1 MTSYSRPATLDA
13 ALAFLAAHADLT
25 ILAGGTDIFPAR
37 TQRQAW
43 GNMSEPNILDISALD
58 DLRGVED
65 RGDHW
70 WLGAL
75 TTWSD
80 IIAAP
85 LPQIFDGLK
94 DAAREVGGIQIQ
106 NRGTIGG
113 NCCTASPAGDGIPCL
128 MALDAEFEIA
138 GPRPRRLPA
147 VEFFTGY
154 RRTALTSGELV
165 TGVRVPKQ
173 AGRSAFRKLGARR
186 YLVISIAMIAAV
198 VELDSAG
205 RVAAAKLAV
214 GSCAATA
221 QRLTDLE
228 RTLTGRVLDAALI
241 EPAHFS
247 HLAPIDDIRGSATY
261 RRHAACAL
269 TRDIIAG
276 LAETHRG
283 EVEHEC

>member
-1 MTSYSRPATLDA
+1 MSRYTRPTTLDA
-13 ALAFLAAHADLT
+13 ALACLATQADLT
-25 ILAGGTDIFPAR
+25 IFAGGTDIFPAR

-43 GNMSEPNILDISALD
+43 GDMGEPNVLDISALD

-65 RGDHW
+65 RGDYW

-75 TTWSD
+75 TTWSE

-94 DAAREVGGIQIQ
+94 NAAREVGGIQIQ

-138 GPRPRRLPA
+138 GPRSRRLPA

-154 RRTALTSGELV
+154 RRTAVTTSELV

-186 YLVISIAMIAAV
+186 YLVISIAMVAAV
-198 VELDSAG
+198 VELDTAG
-205 RVAAAKLAV
+205 RVATVKLAV
-214 GSCAATA
+214 GSCAAMA

-228 RTLTGRVLDAALI
+228 YTLTGKPLDAALI
-241 EPAHFS
+241 QPAHFS
-247 HLAPIDDIRGSATY
+247 HLAPIDDIRGSAAY

-269 TRDIIAG
+269 TRDIISG
-276 LAETHRG
+276 LAAAHRS
-283 EVEHEC
+283 EAEHGS